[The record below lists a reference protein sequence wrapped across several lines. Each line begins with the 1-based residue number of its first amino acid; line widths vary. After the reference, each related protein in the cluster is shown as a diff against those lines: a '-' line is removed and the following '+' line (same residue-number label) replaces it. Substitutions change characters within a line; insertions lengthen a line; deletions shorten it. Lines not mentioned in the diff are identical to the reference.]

1 MDGWNHK
8 WTELPEGKGR
18 IDSIQFLNKKK
29 IYSSSRIGKKGI
41 ISRGANDPN
50 WLLYIANISK
60 CNNRGFLVIGQ
71 ATEMAKVVTNPVK

>member
-50 WLLYIANISK
+50 WPLHIAKIKKCDNNIY
-60 CNNRGFLVIGQ
+60 CFNWIN
-71 ATEMAKVVTNPVK
+71 